1 MMRRMRRWMT
11 YSMRMIA
18 TYLICDCAR
27 LVIYEDL
34 LGDVHAV
41 SIFEISNL
49 VIS

>member
-1 MMRRMRRWMT
+1 
-11 YSMRMIA
+11 MRMSLKMLA
-18 TYLICDCAR
+18 THLICDCAG
-27 LVIYEDL
+27 LMIYEDF